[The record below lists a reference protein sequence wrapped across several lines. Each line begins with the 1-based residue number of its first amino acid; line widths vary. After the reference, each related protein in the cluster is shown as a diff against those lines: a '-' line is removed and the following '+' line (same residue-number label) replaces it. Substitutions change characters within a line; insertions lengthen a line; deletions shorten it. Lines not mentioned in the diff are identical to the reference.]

1 LAGLRL
7 RPWRRALLLALLGTW
22 IAVAWW
28 QARKPLPSGVQLASP
43 ECPLP
48 LAQLRFIADVTSA
61 DAWGRPAVS
70 QGISAALL
78 QVVGD
83 ARSFIVL
90 DYPALG
96 GRAGTAPQAA
106 AAQLTA
112 ALLARRRQQ
121 PQLRILFI
129 SDPAAEDYGARRAP
143 LLQELRAAGVEVVS
157 TKLAALPDSNPL
169 YSSVWRLALRWWDT
183 PGSPFGIS
191 TRRLNFKANERRLV
205 IADDG
210 RGALTALV
218 GSASPAAAEGAWSNV
233 ALQVSGGA
241 LETLL
246 ESELAIARF
255 SGWRGAPLPVPLLAA
270 PAGCAGDAARPGQ
283 DAARLQLLTE
293 GAIRSALLGRLNV
306 SGSGDQVDI
315 AVGRLAERRVIEA
328 LLAAAR
334 RGAQVRLLL
343 DPSEDGDSGGAP
355 GIPNQPVASELV
367 TRSSGAIHV
376 RWYRTHGERFNCAL
390 VMLARGPMLWLS
402 AGSAQL
408 TRRSLDGYD
417 LTSAAALTL
426 PRDSELAQQAGD
438 YFDTLWGNRA
448 ALGIEYSADFTAYA
462 DPAQSHY
469 WLYRLMEAS
478 GFAPF

>member
-1 LAGLRL
+1 MRA
-7 RPWRRALLLALLGTW
+7 PWRRALLLALLGSW
-22 IAVAWW
+22 LAVAWW
-28 QARKPLPSGVQLASP
+28 QARKPLPAGVRLTSP

-48 LAQLRFIADVTSA
+48 PAQLRFIADVTSA

-70 QGISAALL
+70 QGISEALL
-78 QVVGD
+78 QVVRE
-83 ARSFIVL
+83 ARSFILL

-96 GRAGTAPQAA
+96 APRGAA
-106 AAQLTA
+106 PAPVAQLTA
-112 ALLARRRQQ
+112 ALLARRRAQS
-121 PQLRILFI
+121 PLRILFI
-129 SDPAAEDYGARRAP
+129 TDPAAEDYGAQRAP
-143 LLQELRAAGVEVVS
+143 QLEALRAAGVEVVS
-157 TKLAALPDSNPL
+157 TNLAALPDSNPL
-169 YSSVWRLALRWWDT
+169 YSSVWRLALNWWDT
-183 PGSPFGIS
+183 PGSPFGIAS
-191 TRRLNFKANERRLV
+191 RRLNFKANQRRLI

-210 RGALTALV
+210 RGGLTAVL
-218 GSASPAAAEGAWSNV
+218 GSASPAAAESAWSNV

-241 LETLL
+241 LESLL
-246 ESELAIARF
+246 ESELAVARF

-270 PAGCAGDAARPGQ
+270 PAGCPEDAPLPVQ
-283 DAARLQLLTE
+283 DLARLQLLTE
-293 GAIRSALLGRLNV
+293 GALRTVLLGRLNA
-306 SGSGDQVDI
+306 SGRGAEI
-315 AVGRLAERRVIEA
+315 AIAAGRLAERSVIEA

-343 DPSEDGDSGGAP
+343 DPAEGGNSGGAA

-367 TRSSGAIHV
+367 TRSGGAIHV

-390 VMLARGPMLWLS
+390 VMIASGPLLWLS
-402 AGSAQL
+402 VGSAQL
-408 TRRSLDGYD
+408 TRRSLDDYD
-417 LTSAAALTL
+417 LTSAAVLSVPAG
-426 PRDSELAQQAGD
+426 SELAQQAGD

>member
-1 LAGLRL
+1 VRA
-7 RPWRRALLLALLGTW
+7 PWRRALLLALLAVWLG
-22 IAVAWW
+22 VAWW
-28 QARKPLPSGVQLASP
+28 QARKPLPAGVRLASP

-48 LAQLRFIADVTSA
+48 PAQVRFIADITGA

-70 QGISAALL
+70 QGISEALL
-78 QVVGD
+78 QVVRE
-83 ARSFIVL
+83 AHSFVLL
-90 DYPALG
+90 DYPGLG
-96 GRAGTAPQAA
+96 APRGAPPPA
-106 AAQLTA
+106 VAQLTA
-112 ALLARRRQQ
+112 ALVARRRQQ

-129 SDPAAEDYGARRAP
+129 TDPAAEDYGAHRAP
-143 LLQELRAAGVEVVS
+143 QLQALRAAGVEVVS
-157 TKLAALPDSNPL
+157 TNLAALPDSNPL
-169 YSSVWRLALRWWDT
+169 YSSVWRLALNWWDT
-183 PGSPFGIS
+183 PGSPFGIA
-191 TRRLNFKANERRLV
+191 TRRLNFKANQRRLI

-210 RGALTALV
+210 RGSLTAVL
-218 GSASPAAAEGAWSNV
+218 GSASPASAESTWSNV
-233 ALQVSGGA
+233 ALQVNGGA
-241 LETLL
+241 LEALL

-270 PAGCAGDAARPGQ
+270 PAGCPEEAALPPQ
-283 DAARLQLLTE
+283 DVARLQLLTE
-293 GAIRSALLGRLNV
+293 GAVRGALLGRLNAA
-306 SGSGDQVDI
+306 GSGDEIEI
-315 AVGRLAERRVIEA
+315 AAGRLAERSVIEA

-343 DPSEDGDSGGAP
+343 DPAEDGSSGGAA

-367 TRSSGAIHV
+367 TRSDGAIHV

-390 VMLARGPMLWLS
+390 VMITSGPLLWLS

-408 TRRSLDGYD
+408 TRRGLDDYD
-417 LTSAAALTL
+417 LTSAAALNV
-426 PRDSELAQQAGD
+426 PASSALAQQAGD